1 MNFNNKTKIVFLI
14 LLILACLFVNFTFGR
29 GISYKI
35 EGMGNET
42 LGPVTLTVTTARDGS
57 KSVSFSPVRNE
68 YGSVIYDGY
77 YLDPDTTSNA
87 VDYKKDAA
95 DTTQYFSTYVAKK
108 IPYGFDVAD
117 KSLKIGIIPK
127 SDKGNIGGSMSL
139 PEYRELSFAEYSQ
152 LTSKPIPGVT
162 YTGTAD
168 NEGLNAPIPPRNFR
182 VKKTKTD
189 GSGKIYYEMAAIPI
203 NHALLNDANNPQ
215 QRYLKYT
222 GSYEDIKYYKVDGKT
237 CTERSDKTNQQA
249 YSDNN
254 DYNVYDYSNTNN
266 TGEYKEGI
274 TGNNRNDA
282 NIQSVLCEYYKIKLV
297 LEYGAN
303 DVPTKT
309 KYVMAKIPVGFELDP
324 TDKTFTRLISSD
336 KVGDVSTTYDAKNV
350 DTNYNEDPKGM
361 VGDGLEERNRDGA
374 VSNTGVHYMFDSTGK
389 LVEVDYKESNFA
401 PVLYYMP
408 GAYKFG
414 SSNYVP
420 NYEDSVYLSRVTRQS
435 QTMDGSGT
443 NSDNRAQVMNTSS
456 TLGGFCN
463 ATKNSKIEMEQ
474 KCNKVDLESCASTS
488 CCVLLGGQKCV
499 AGNEN
504 GAYMTANY
512 SDYSLRNKDFYYYQG
527 KCYGNCNV

>member
-1 MNFNNKTKIVFLI
+1 MVFNNKMKIVFLI
-14 LLILACLFVNFTFGR
+14 LLILACLIVNFTFGR

-42 LGPVTLTVTTARDGS
+42 MGPVTLTVTTARDNS

-77 YLDPDTTSNA
+77 YLEPDTTSNK
-87 VDYKKDAA
+87 VDYKKDAT
-95 DTTQYFSTYVAKK
+95 DTTQYYTTYIAKK
-108 IPYGFDVAD
+108 IPYGFEVAD
-117 KSLKIGIIPK
+117 KSLKIGILPK
-127 SDKGNIGGSMSL
+127 SDKRNISGSMSLNL

-152 LTSKPIPGVT
+152 LSSKPIPGVT
-162 YTGTAD
+162 YTGAD
-168 NEGLNAPIPPRNFR
+168 DEGLNATIPPRNFR

-203 NHALLNDANNPQ
+203 NHALLDANNPQ

-237 CTERSDKTNQQA
+237 CAERSDKTNQQA

-254 DYNVYDYSNTNN
+254 DYNIYIYSVDYSTN
-266 TGEYKEGI
+266 TGEYKI
-274 TGNNRNDA
+274 DVTGNNRIDA

-303 DVPTKT
+303 DVPAKT
-309 KYVMAKIPVGFELDP
+309 KYVMARIPVGFELDT
-324 TDKTFTRLISSD
+324 TDKTFTKLKLSN
-336 KVGDVSTTYDAKNV
+336 KVDGVSTTYDATV
-350 DTNYNEDPKGM
+350 DYNKVDNNSKDQSNQKDAGKG
-361 VGDGLEERNRDGA
+361 VYYN
-374 VSNTGVHYMFDSTGK
+374 FDSTGK
-389 LVEVDYKESNFA
+389 LVEVNYKESNFA
-401 PVLYYMP
+401 PILYYVP
-408 GAYKFG
+408 GVYKFG

-435 QTMDGSGT
+435 QTMAGNGP

-463 ATKNSKIEMEQ
+463 ATKNSKTQMEQ
-474 KCNKVDLESCASTS
+474 KCNALSLDACASTS

>member
-1 MNFNNKTKIVFLI
+1 
-14 LLILACLFVNFTFGR
+14 
-29 GISYKI
+29 
-35 EGMGNET
+35 
-42 LGPVTLTVTTARDGS
+42 
-57 KSVSFSPVRNE
+57 
-68 YGSVIYDGY
+68 
-77 YLDPDTTSNA
+77 
-87 VDYKKDAA
+87 
-95 DTTQYFSTYVAKK
+95 
-108 IPYGFDVAD
+108 
-117 KSLKIGIIPK
+117 
-127 SDKGNIGGSMSL
+127 
-139 PEYRELSFAEYSQ
+139 
-152 LTSKPIPGVT
+152 
-162 YTGTAD
+162 
-168 NEGLNAPIPPRNFR
+168 
-182 VKKTKTD
+182 
-189 GSGKIYYEMAAIPI
+189 
-203 NHALLNDANNPQ
+203 
-215 QRYLKYT
+215 
-222 GSYEDIKYYKVDGKT
+222 
-237 CTERSDKTNQQA
+237 
-249 YSDNN
+249 
-254 DYNVYDYSNTNN
+254 
-266 TGEYKEGI
+266 
-274 TGNNRNDA
+274 
-282 NIQSVLCEYYKIKLV
+282 
-297 LEYGAN
+297 
-303 DVPTKT
+303 
-309 KYVMAKIPVGFELDP
+309 MAKIPVGFELDP

-435 QTMDGSGT
+435 QTMDGNGP

-512 SDYSLRNKDFYYYQG
+512 SDYALRNKDFYYYQG

>member
-14 LLILACLFVNFTFGR
+14 LLILACLIVYFTFGR

-42 LGPVTLTVTTARDGS
+42 LGPVTLTVTTAVDGT

-77 YLDPDTTSNA
+77 YLEPDTTSA
-87 VDYKKDAA
+87 KIAYKKNDA

-108 IPYGFDVAD
+108 IPYGFEVAD
-117 KSLKIGIIPK
+117 KDTKIGILPK
-127 SDKGNIGGSMSL
+127 SDKGNYGGGSLSL
-139 PEYRELSFAEYSQ
+139 PEYRELSFAEYSK
-152 LTSKPIPGVT
+152 LSSKPIPGFT
-162 YTGTAD
+162 YTGAD

-203 NHALLNDANNPQ
+203 NHALLDANNPQ

-249 YSDNN
+249 HSDNN
-254 DYNVYDYSNTNN
+254 DYNVYVYSVDYSTN
-266 TGEYKEGI
+266 TGEYKIGF
-274 TGNNRNDA
+274 TGDNRNDA

-297 LEYGAN
+297 KEYNA
-303 DVPTKT
+303 DDTPAKT
-309 KYVMAKIPVGFELDP
+309 KYVMARIPVGFELDP

-336 KVGDVSTTYDAKNV
+336 KVGDVSTTYDAKNT
-350 DTNYNEDPKGM
+350 DTIYHEDPTDPDYKER
-361 VGDGLEERNRDGA
+361 DGDGA
-374 VSNTGVHYMFDSTGK
+374 VTNTGVHYQFDSTGK

-435 QTMDGSGT
+435 QTMDGTGT
-443 NSDNRAQVMNTSS
+443 NSDNRAEILNTNS

-512 SDYSLRNKDFYYYQG
+512 SDYTLRNKDFYYYQG